1 MIKTQV
7 QIPDELYH
15 KAKMLAKQKE
25 RSFAEVMRR
34 GLEYMTATNLNYPA
48 DLPWE
53 LPVLKGGNSVTIS
66 DVDNALAAERD
77 NVSLG

>member
-25 RSFAEVMRR
+25 WSFAEVMRR
-34 GLEYMTATNLNYPA
+34 GLEYMTTTNLAFPS
-48 DLPWE
+48 DVSWE
-53 LPVLKGGNSVTIS
+53 LPVLKGGKTIS
-66 DVDNALAAERD
+66 TADVDNAIANERD
-77 NVSLG
+77 NVAIG